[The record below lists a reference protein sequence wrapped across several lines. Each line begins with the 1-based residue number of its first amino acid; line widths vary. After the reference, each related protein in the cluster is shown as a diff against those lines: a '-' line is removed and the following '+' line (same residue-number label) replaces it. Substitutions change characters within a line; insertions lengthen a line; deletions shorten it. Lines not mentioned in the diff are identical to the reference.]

1 MRDISLR
8 NLTES
13 RGFEDEKTEDAV
25 HQCSACGMHDDIC
38 PSGQCT
44 CSGRG
49 TPENGVTAQ
58 ENAETATTIPTT
70 GMKITA
76 GGNYEI
82 QAGTTYTGK
91 IVINTTQPVNIAI
104 KGNVTFKDSDPFIDV
119 ENAGIVNIK
128 SEADYEV
135 DCATYGK
142 HFIMVASP
150 SAQVTIEKGK
160 YTSRTFNVGMVPAG
174 TLTVND
180 AEMESNAY
188 CLTAS
193 GSGRVIINGG
203 TYIHDK
209 NPAEERAVFWIFSGG
224 HMTLNDVTAI
234 SAEPVILNSTGTVDV
249 NGGDFKTTGT
259 KSCFVNNSANLTIN
273 KGSTTDGTFVSE
285 GASCIDNNWGQVR
298 INGGSFTTDA
308 DIAVKNCGGLRL
320 NGGTVEAPKG
330 TAIDISGESGDVQL
344 NSGTIRNSVTGV
356 RVADAG
362 DSEIDLKA
370 VTFENN
376 TDDISLGNDQ
386 QINIKKSFV
395 GTAKIRVDDPAP
407 GRQITTNNEDLS
419 YQNKLKLV
427 SRNSGYIIG
436 YKRDANGVEFRYL
449 APANGNTV
457 NAVNAKTTAN
467 IGAGEQELDTT
478 TVVPEH
484 TTVTVTA
491 NLPEGA
497 EGAEG
502 AEFLGWSAVRDDGK
516 ELDWTPA
523 RDDPQTITFTM
534 PGCNVTVEA
543 LYQGG
548 NGDIDNPSSGG
559 SSDVVAGIAAVALT
573 GAAVWGIYET
583 GTGIYRV
590 LNMPDVPMP
599 SNRAGLATLIW
610 EKAGCPEP
618 QTVKSFSD
626 IDDADLHLRQAASWM
641 EEQGLMDDVK
651 ENEFRPYRYVTKL
664 QTCLVWDKAK
674 EKSLIS

>member
-1 MRDISLR
+1 MKKQKIRLISAVLAACMMTSVLPV
-8 NLTES
+8 NALAL
-13 RGFEDEKTEDAV
+13 EDLP
-25 HQCSACGMHDDIC
+25 G
-38 PSGQCT
+38 G
-44 CSGRG
+44 G

-58 ENAETATTIPTT
+58 EDTAATTIPFEGKT
-70 GMKITA
+70 ITE

-82 QAGTTYTGK
+82 PAGPYTGK
-91 IVINTTQPVNIAI
+91 IVIDVTDTTQPVNIAI
-104 KGNVTFKDSDPFIDV
+104 KGNITFNGPDPFIDV
-119 ENAGIVNIK
+119 ENAGVVNIK
-128 SEADYEV
+128 SEADYVV
-135 DCATYGK
+135 DCATSDR
-142 HFIMVASP
+142 HFIIIKSP

-160 YTSRTFNVGMVPAG
+160 YTSNSLNVGMVYAG

-180 AEMESNAY
+180 AEMESNVY
-188 CLTAS
+188 CLAS
-193 GSGRVIINGG
+193 LSSGRVIINGG
-203 TYIHDK
+203 KYKHN
-209 NPAEERAVFWIFSGG
+209 NPNADRAVFWINAGG

-273 KGSTTDGTFVSE
+273 KGSTTEGTFVSE
-285 GASCIDNNWGQVR
+285 GASCINNSWGQVR

-308 DIAVKNCGGLRL
+308 GIAVKNRGGLRL
-320 NGGTVEAPKG
+320 NGGTVEAPNG

-344 NSGTIRNSVTGV
+344 NGGTIRNSVTGV

-407 GRQITTNNEDLS
+407 GRQITTDNEDLS
-419 YQNKLKLV
+419 YQNKLKLF
-427 SRNSGYIIG
+427 SRNPGYIIG
-436 YKRDANGVEFRYL
+436 YKRDANGVEYRYL
-449 APANGNTV
+449 ADANGNIVT
-457 NAVNAKTTAN
+457 AENAKATAN
-467 IGAGEQELDTT
+467 LGAGEQELDTA
-478 TVVPEH
+478 TVVPEN

-491 NLPEGA
+491 NLP

-516 ELDWTPA
+516 ALDLVVG
-523 RDDPQTITFTM
+523 DDDEQTAHFKM

-548 NGDIDNPSSGG
+548 NVDPVNPGGG

-573 GAAVWGIYET
+573 GAAVWSIYET

-590 LNMPDVPMP
+590 LNMPGVPMP

>member
-25 HQCSACGMHDDIC
+25 HQCSACGMYDDIC

-44 CSGRG
+44 CSGGG

-58 ENAETATTIPTT
+58 EDTAATTIPFE
-70 GMKITA
+70 GKIITE

-82 QAGTTYTGK
+82 PEGKYAGNITVNLTDTSE
-91 IVINTTQPVNIAI
+91 PVNIAI
-104 KGNVTFKDSDPFIDV
+104 KGGITYNGTQQVMFINVKNADEVTITNDGHEVNCKPSDAHFLDVSSGNVTV
-119 ENAGIVNIK
+119 
-128 SEADYEV
+128 
-135 DCATYGK
+135 
-142 HFIMVASP
+142 
-150 SAQVTIEKGK
+150 
-160 YTSRTFNVGMVPAG
+160 
-174 TLTVND
+174 
-180 AEMESNAY
+180 
-188 CLTAS
+188 
-193 GSGRVIINGG
+193 NGG
-203 TYIHDK
+203 TYVTATRNVVMAYAGTTTLNDMTTETSGYAVTSSGSAKVVVNRGTHTHS
-209 NPAEERAVFWIFSGG
+209 NTNQNRANFWIFNGG
-224 HMTLNDVTAI
+224 HMTLNDVVATSEEA
-234 SAEPVILNSTGTVDV
+234 VILNSDSTVNV

-273 KGSTTDGTFVSE
+273 KGSTTDGTFASE

-308 DIAVKNCGGLRL
+308 RIAVKNCGGLRL
-320 NGGTVEAPKG
+320 NGGTVEAPNG

-344 NSGTIRNSVTGV
+344 NGGTIRNSVTGV

-386 QINIKKSFV
+386 QINIKKSFA
-395 GTAKIRVDDPAP
+395 GTAKIRVDDPAR
-407 GRQITTNNEDLS
+407 GRQITTDNEDLS
-419 YQNKLKLV
+419 YQNKLKLF
-427 SRNSGYIIG
+427 SMNSGYIIG
-436 YKRDANGVEFRYL
+436 YKRDANGVEYRYL
-449 APANGNTV
+449 ADANGNIV
-457 NAVNAKTTAN
+457 NAVNAKATADL
-467 IGAGEQELDTT
+467 GAGEQELDTA
-478 TVVPEH
+478 TVVPEN
-484 TTVTVTA
+484 TLVTVTA
-491 NLPEGA
+491 NLP

-516 ELDWTPA
+516 ELDLG
-523 RDDPQTITFTM
+523 DDQTAQFKM

-548 NGDIDNPSSGG
+548 SVDPVNPGG
-559 SSDVVAGIAAVALT
+559 GSSSDVVAGIAAVALT
-573 GAAVWGIYET
+573 GAAAWGIYEA

-590 LNMPDVPMP
+590 LNMPGVPMP

>member
-13 RGFEDEKTEDAV
+13 RGFEDEKTEDAA

-38 PSGQCT
+38 TSGQCT
-44 CSGRG
+44 CSGGG

-58 ENAETATTIPTT
+58 EDTAAETIPTT
-70 GMKITA
+70 GKNITA

-180 AEMESNAY
+180 AEMESNVY

-203 TYIHDK
+203 KYTHRKLNAD
-209 NPAEERAVFWIFSGG
+209 RAVFWVFSNGG
-224 HMTLNDVTAI
+224 MTLNDVTAI
-234 SAEPVILNSTGTVDV
+234 SDEPVIINETGIVEV
-249 NGGDFKTTGT
+249 NGGNFTTTGT
-259 KSCFVNNSANLTIN
+259 KSCFVNSSANLTIN
-273 KGSTTDGTFVSE
+273 KGTTTDGTFVSE
-285 GASCIDNNWGQVR
+285 GASCIQNNWGQVE
-298 INGGSFTTDA
+298 INGGTITSDA
-308 DIAVKNCGGLRL
+308 DCTIENHGGLL
-320 NGGTVEAPKG
+320 MNGGTVATSNAEG
-330 TAIDISGESGDVQL
+330 TVIDCTGHHGDTQI
-344 NSGTIRNSVTGV
+344 NGGTIKGGKDGIRLVDLGSSKVT
-356 RVADAG
+356 
-362 DSEIDLKA
+362 LKQM
-370 VTFENN
+370 TFEDN
-376 TDDISLGNDQ
+376 TNDVHLGAGQ
-386 QINIKKSFV
+386 TINIKKTFT
-395 GTAKIRVDDPAP
+395 GMATILTDDPSL
-407 GRQITTNNEDLS
+407 GRHITLENEDLS
-419 YQNKLKLV
+419 YQNKLKLISV
-427 SRNSGYIIG
+427 DPHYIIG
-436 YKRDANGVEFRYL
+436 YKRGDDGVEYRYLADANG
-449 APANGNTV
+449 NIV
-457 NAVNAKTTAN
+457 NAENAKATADL
-467 IGAGEQELDTT
+467 GAGEQELDTA
-478 TVVPEH
+478 TVVPEN
-484 TTVTVTA
+484 TLVTVTA

-497 EGAEG
+497 EGAE
-502 AEFLGWSAVRDDGK
+502 FLGWSAVRADGK
-516 ELDWTPA
+516 ALDWTPA

-534 PGCNVTVEA
+534 PDCNVTVEA

-548 NGDIDNPSSGG
+548 NGDIDNPSGG

-590 LNMPDVPMP
+590 LNMPGVPMP